1 VRLLP
6 AIGSNHFFNSATS
19 LEGFTAQSQSQGGY
33 LLLNCKG
40 KSFNL
45 VSKGHFAAILVI
57 ELRRLWNIDPR
68 PIGLTPA

>member
-1 VRLLP
+1 MLNLTRLHLGI
-6 AIGSNHFFNSATS
+6 AHESQFQGLGI
-19 LEGFTAQSQSQGGY
+19 TAQSQSQGGY

-45 VSKGHFAAILVI
+45 ASKGHFAAILVI